1 MSSNESIKNWVSDK
15 IFDILGY
22 RESTMVDYII
32 ALSKKSKDV
41 NSLISTLKEQDFP
54 INSKT
59 KSFAQELLN
68 KTQQK
73 IQNITSTSSSS
84 SLSSSSSQS
93 FKDKEKD
100 KIEFLKKNKSYK
112 LVIDHDDDIVNSSS
126 SSSDSDSD
134 IERKRKKKEKKK
146 EKRDKKDKK
155 SSTRKKSDNNWDDEP
170 EPESINEKQQE
181 DNYNENNENNSN
193 NNNNN
198 NPQKRQPYKSIIEE
212 ENNDNK
218 NNNIEKKDERK
229 KEEEVEEDEYEK
241 EQREVKELSD
251 RIKKRDEKSTKKK
264 VHDDSET
271 KESIDRKN
279 RLEQSEQLD
288 TERIKSRRKY
298 LVGEEQKRLILLKRE
313 IEEEYELFK
322 DQQLTE
328 QEIKDFEKKKK
339 LYELASQR
347 LNEANQSDDYY
358 QLPSEIKDKDSLL
371 KSSYTDKNLNKKGG
385 NNDSL
390 SFNPEQ
396 KEWEQNR
403 MKSAISE
410 NRASSSTNIG
420 GGNEEYE
427 YVFED
432 QIEFIKEEV
441 LNQGKKDNGVLILKP
456 GDDGS
461 AQAKMTI
468 QEVRKSL
475 PVYPYREELIEA
487 VREYQVLI
495 IVGETGS
502 GKTTQI
508 PQYLHEAG
516 FSKTG
521 KIGCTQ
527 PRRVAAMSVAARV
540 AEEVGCK
547 LGNEVG
553 YSIRFEDCT
562 SQKTVLQYMTDG
574 MLVREFLTAPDLASY
589 SVLIIDEA
597 HERTL
602 HTDILFGLLKDITR
616 FRPDLKLLISS
627 ATMDAERFSEYF
639 DGAPTFN
646 IPGRK
651 YEVSTHYTQA
661 PEADYLDAAVVTVL
675 QIHITEPL
683 GDILVFLTG
692 QEEVDQAAEMLQT
705 RTRGLGTKIKEL
717 IITRIY
723 STLPTDLQAKIFE
736 PTPPNARKVVLATNI
751 AETSLTIDGIIYV
764 IDPGFCKQKMFNP
777 RTGMESLVI
786 TPVSK
791 ASANQ
796 RKGRAGRV
804 APGKCF
810 RLFTAW
816 AFDNE
821 LEENTIPEIQ
831 RTNLGNVVLL
841 LKSMGINDLMNFNFM
856 DPPPAQTLIAALEQL
871 YALGALNDRGQLTK
885 LGRKMAEFPVD
896 PQLSK
901 MIIASEKYKCSE
913 EILTICAMLS
923 VGNTIFYRPK
933 DKAFA
938 ADAARKLFFHP
949 QGDHLTLMNV
959 FNQWRE
965 SGYAIQWCF
974 ENFIQHRSMKRAQ
987 DVRDQLELLLERVE
1001 IPLISNVDDT
1011 DSIRKCIASGFF
1023 YNSAKLEKSGL
1034 FRTTK
1039 HNQSVQ
1045 IHPSSCLFQS
1055 PPKWVVYHELV
1066 LTTKEFMRQVVEIQS
1081 SWLHEIAP
1089 HIYKEKDVNDNQKLP
1104 KNIGKKQINK

>member
-1 MSSNESIKNWVSDK
+1 MSSNNESIKNWVSDK

-32 ALSKKSKDV
+32 ALSKKAKDV
-41 NSLISTLKEQDFP
+41 NSFISTLTEQDFP
-54 INSKT
+54 INSNT

-68 KTQQK
+68 KSQQK
-73 IQNITSTSSSS
+73 IQNITSSSSS
-84 SLSSSSSQS
+84 SSTLPSSTLS
-93 FKDKEKD
+93 KDKEKE

-112 LVIDHDDDIVNSSS
+112 LVIDHDDDDDTVNSE
-126 SSSDSDSD
+126 SDSDS
-134 IERKRKKKEKKK
+134 EKKRKKKEKKK
-146 EKRDKKDKK
+146 EKKDKKDKKDKK
-155 SSTRKKSDNNWDDEP
+155 SSTRKKSDNNWDDDIEHEP
-170 EPESINEKQQE
+170 IKPNEKE
-181 DNYNENNENNSN
+181 DNYNSDDNNDNNSN
-193 NNNNN
+193 NNNNDN
-198 NPQKRQPYKSIIEE
+198 NDNNSQKRQPYKSIIEE
-212 ENNDNK
+212 ENNDN
-218 NNNIEKKDERK
+218 DR
-229 KEEEVEEDEYEK
+229 EEDEYER

-251 RIKKRDEKSTKKK
+251 RIKKRDDKSTKKK
-264 VHDDSET
+264 IVDDSET
-271 KESIDRKN
+271 KESIERKN
-279 RLEQSEQLD
+279 RLEQNEQLE

-322 DQQLTE
+322 DQKLTE

-347 LNEANQSDDYY
+347 LNESQQSDDYY

-371 KSSYTDKNLNKKGG
+371 KSSYINDNKNKKA
-385 NNDSL
+385 NDS
-390 SFNPEQ
+390 SSSSSSYNPEQ

-410 NRASSSTNIG
+410 NRGLSATSNIG

-441 LNQGKKDNGVLILKP
+441 LKQGQKSEGVMILKP

-475 PVYPYREELIEA
+475 PVYPYREQLIDA

-627 ATMDAERFSEYF
+627 ATMDAERFSDYF

-651 YEVSTHYTQA
+651 YEVTTHYTQA

-786 TPVSK
+786 TPVSR

-841 LKSMGINDLMNFNFM
+841 LKSMGINDLMNFDFM

-965 SGYAIQWCF
+965 SGYAVQWCF

-1001 IPLISNVDDT
+1001 IPLVSNVDDT

>member
-1 MSSNESIKNWVSDK
+1 MSSNNESIKNWVSDK

-32 ALSKKSKDV
+32 ALSKKAKDV
-41 NSLISTLKEQDFP
+41 NSFISTLTEQDFP
-54 INSKT
+54 INSNT

-68 KTQQK
+68 KSQQK
-73 IQNITSTSSSS
+73 IQNITSSSSS
-84 SLSSSSSQS
+84 SSSTSLSSSSSS
-93 FKDKEKD
+93 KDKEKE

-112 LVIDHDDDIVNSSS
+112 LVIDHDDDIVNSSG
-126 SSSDSDSD
+126 SSDSDSD
-134 IERKRKKKEKKK
+134 SERKRKKKEKKK
-146 EKRDKKDKK
+146 EKKDKKDKKDKK
-155 SSTRKKSDNNWDDEP
+155 SSTRKKSDNNWDDEIEP
-170 EPESINEKQQE
+170 EPIKPNEKE
-181 DNYNENNENNSN
+181 DENNNNENNDN
-193 NNNNN
+193 NNDNNN
-198 NPQKRQPYKSIIEE
+198 LQKRQPYKSIIEE
-212 ENNDNK
+212 ENNND
-218 NNNIEKKDERK
+218 NNNNNG
-229 KEEEVEEDEYEK
+229 EEDEYER

-264 VHDDSET
+264 IVDDSET
-271 KESIDRKN
+271 KESIERKN
-279 RLEQSEQLD
+279 RLEQNEQLE
-288 TERIKSRRKY
+288 TERTKSRRKY

-322 DQQLTE
+322 DQKLTE

-347 LNEANQSDDYY
+347 INESQQSDDYY

-371 KSSYTDKNLNKKGG
+371 KSSYINDNKNKKG
-385 NNDSL
+385 NDS
-390 SFNPEQ
+390 SSSSSYNPEQ

-410 NRASSSTNIG
+410 NRGLSTANIG

-441 LNQGKKDNGVLILKP
+441 LKQGQKGDGVMILKP

-475 PVYPYREELIEA
+475 PVYPYREQLIDA

-627 ATMDAERFSEYF
+627 ATMDAERFSDYF

-651 YEVSTHYTQA
+651 YEVTTHYTQA

-786 TPVSK
+786 TPVSR

-841 LKSMGINDLMNFNFM
+841 LKSMGINDLMNFDFM

-965 SGYAIQWCF
+965 SGYAVQWCF

-1001 IPLISNVDDT
+1001 IPLVSNVDDT

-1066 LTTKEFMRQVVEIQS
+1066 LTTKEFMRQIVEIQS